1 MQAEMILMLTYLLVA
16 IVFSFL
22 CSVLEAV
29 ILSVTPSFISLKIQE
44 NKTYALLLKKY
55 KENIDRP
62 LAAILT
68 LNTFAHTIGAAG
80 VGAQAQ
86 LIWGNEYLSLTSA
99 VITIII
105 LIFSE
110 IIPKTIGANY
120 WKSLSGFS
128 VYTIRIIV
136 AVLYPFVVVSQVITR
151 FLKKEKGRSVL
162 SRYEFHAMAEAG
174 AREGVFRKG
183 ESRIIQNIAR
193 FDKIQTRDIMTP
205 RPVLFAAD
213 EMTSIQDFYDEHPNI
228 RFSRILIY
236 SQSIDH
242 INAYVLKDE
251 LLIEIINKRHNRPLK
266 SISRKLPVVFEG
278 LPIPDLFNDLMG
290 QNEHIALV
298 LDEYGVTAGIV
309 TMEDVI
315 ETILGM
321 EIMDELDNIADLQKA
336 ARERWKIRAR
346 KMGLD
351 LEDKELNI

>member
-1 MQAEMILMLTYLLVA
+1 MQADLILLFTYLLVA
-16 IVFSFL
+16 IMFSFI

-29 ILSVTPSFISLKIQE
+29 ILSVTPSFISLKIGE
-44 NKTYALLLKKY
+44 KKSYAGLLKKY
-55 KENIDRP
+55 KDNIDRP

-99 VITIII
+99 ILTIMI

-110 IIPKTIGANY
+110 IIPKTLGANY
-120 WKSLSGFS
+120 WKSLTGFS
-128 VYTIRIIV
+128 VYTIRVIV
-136 AVLYPFVVVSQVITR
+136 AILYPFVAVSQVITR
-151 FLKKEKGRSVL
+151 FLKKDKGKSVL
-162 SRYEFHAMAEAG
+162 SRYEFQAMAEAG
-174 AREGVFRKG
+174 AREGIFRKG

-193 FDKIQTRDIMTP
+193 FDKIQTRDVMTP
-205 RPVLFAAD
+205 RPVLFAAH
-213 EMTSIQDFYDEHPNI
+213 EMTNIQEFYDEHPNI
-228 RFSRILIY
+228 RFSRIPVY
-236 SQSIDH
+236 SESIDH
-242 INAYVLKDE
+242 INGYVLKDE
-251 LLIEIINKRHNRPLK
+251 LLIEIINKRQDRPLK
-266 SISRKLPVVFEG
+266 SISRQFPVVFEG
-278 LPIPDLFNDLMG
+278 LPIPDLFNELMG

-346 KMGLD
+346 KMGLNLD
-351 LEDKELNI
+351 DKGLNI